1 MDNKQIIVVSQQ
13 GTGDFVTVQEAVDSV
28 GIEPVVIQVE
38 PGIYKEKIVIHK
50 DLPAITFL
58 GKDQKNTILTYDDNA
73 HTLGD
78 DGSPF
83 GTFRSASLFI
93 YAQDFMMENMTIV
106 NSSGP
111 GTGQAVA
118 AFVDADRALFR
129 KVRFLG
135 DQDTLYTGP
144 GRQYYDHCYIEGDV
158 DFIFGPATAVFDHC
172 HIHCKRKGGYIT
184 AASTPENVEHGYIF
198 LDCVVTGGDG
208 VENVYLGRPW
218 RPYAKVVWVRTKM
231 DASVHSSGWHNWGD
245 LEKEKTS
252 RYSEYGSYGPGA
264 NDMERVTWAQ
274 LISKEEASDLTPDFV
289 LGGVDQWQPAKRSAR
304 V

>member
-1 MDNKQIIVVSQQ
+1 MDKKQIIVVSQQ
-13 GTGDFVTVQEAVDSV
+13 ETGDYQTIQEAVDSV
-28 GIEPVVIQVE
+28 GKEPVVIQVE
-38 PGIYKEKIVIHK
+38 PGIYKEKIIIPKH
-50 DLPAITFL
+50 LPPITFR
-58 GKDQKNTILTYDDNA
+58 GKDQKNTILTYNDNA
-73 HTLGD
+73 HTLGE
-78 DGSPF
+78 DGSPL

-93 YAQDFMMENMTIV
+93 YARDFTMENMTIV

-118 AFVDADRALFR
+118 AFVDADRAIFR

-144 GRQYYDHCYIEGDV
+144 GRQYYDDCYIEGDV

-184 AASTPENVEHGYIF
+184 AASTPENEEQGYVF
-198 LDCVVTGGDG
+198 LDCWVTGGDG

-218 RPYAKVVWVRTKM
+218 RPYAKVVWVRTEM
-231 DASVHSSGWHNWGD
+231 DASVHPSGWHNWGD

-252 RYSEYGSYGPGA
+252 RYAEYGSYGPGA
-264 NDMERVTWAQ
+264 SDMERVTWSQ
-274 LISKEEASDLTPDFV
+274 FISKGEAGLLTPDSV
-289 LGGVDQWQPAKRSAR
+289 LGSVDQWQPANRSAW

>member
-1 MDNKQIIVVSQQ
+1 MDKKQIIVVSQQ
-13 GTGDFVTVQEAVDSV
+13 ETGDYLTIQEAVDSV
-28 GIEPVVIQVE
+28 GNEPVVIQVE
-38 PGIYKEKIVIHK
+38 PGIYKEKIVIPKHF
-50 DLPAITFL
+50 PPITFR
-58 GKDQKNTILTYDDNA
+58 GKDQRNTILTYNDNA
-73 HTLGD
+73 HTLGE
-78 DGSPF
+78 DGSPL

-93 YAQDFMMENMTIV
+93 YARDFTMENMTIV

-118 AFVDADRALFR
+118 AFVDADRAIFR

-184 AASTPENVEHGYIF
+184 AASTPENEEHGYVF
-198 LDCVVTGGDG
+198 LDCCVTGGDG

-218 RPYAKVVWVRTKM
+218 RPFAKVVWIRTEM
-231 DASVHSSGWHNWGD
+231 DASVHPSGWHNWGD
-245 LEKEKTS
+245 LEKGKTS
-252 RYSEYGSYGPGA
+252 RYAEYGSYGPGA
-264 NDMERVTWAQ
+264 SDMERVTWSQ
-274 LISKEEASDLTPDFV
+274 LISKEEADLLTPDFV
-289 LGGVDQWQPAKRSAR
+289 LGGVDQWQPVNRSA
-304 V
+304 